1 MNPWFIL
8 GGLLSLFVAFGA
20 GHHQGH
26 KTGINAQKVASQ
38 EVIDTANKRT
48 QGIID
53 GYNTQM
59 ADQKAIA
66 TTRAIAQ
73 RDEVIALQAERDKFK
88 SQLGAEHVKNQDTTR
103 RLSAAYAAYSL
114 RFKPD
119 IGSGSWHSAGSGE
132 DAKGGPACD
141 APSAVVQLPE
151 ALTRD
156 LRQFATD
163 ADELN
168 DDYKLCYGYTAL
180 VGDHTPQLRGA
191 Q

>member
-1 MNPWFIL
+1 MNPWFL
-8 GGLLSLFVAFGA
+8 FGALLSLFLAFGT
-20 GHHQGH
+20 GHHQGY
-26 KTGINAQKVASQ
+26 KSGVNEQKVADQ
-38 EVIDTANKRT
+38 KTIDAANTRA

-53 GYNTQM
+53 GYNIQV
-59 ADQKAIA
+59 AEQKAVA
-66 TTRAIAQ
+66 TNKAIAQ

-119 IGSGSWHSAGSGE
+119 IGAGSWNSAGPGE
-132 DAKGGPACD
+132 SSKGDAACN
-141 APSAVVQLPE
+141 APPEVVQLPE

-156 LRQFATD
+156 LRQLATD

-168 DDYKLCYGYTAL
+168 DDYKHCYGYAYSVAPL
-180 VGDHTPQLRGA
+180 P
-191 Q
+191 

>member
-1 MNPWFIL
+1 MNPWFIF
-8 GGLLSLFVAFGA
+8 GGLLSLFIAFGA

-26 KTGINAQKVASQ
+26 KTGVNAQKVASQ
-38 EVIDTANKRT
+38 EAIDTANKRT

-53 GYNTQM
+53 GYNIQI
-59 ADQKAIA
+59 AEQKAIA
-66 TTRAIAQ
+66 TTKAIAQ

-119 IGSGSWHSAGSGE
+119 VGTGAWNSSGPGE
-132 DAKGGPACD
+132 STQGGAACD
-141 APSAVVQLPE
+141 AAPEVVQLPA
-151 ALTRD
+151 ALTD
-156 LRQFATD
+156 DIRQLVED

-168 DDYKLCYGYTAL
+168 DDYKLCYGYANS
-180 VGDHTPQLRGA
+180 VVPSQ
-191 Q
+191 